1 MLLVLLLLADLVGS
15 ILLSLKG
22 ASVRLMLIISLD
34 FVVVVSLL
42 QLLMELLDIWWCDDS
57 DEAMEADNSFN
68 DEIVHLVCVVSF
80 EENM

>member
-22 ASVRLMLIISLD
+22 ASVRLMLIILLD

-42 QLLMELLDIWWCDDS
+42 QLLMELLDI
-57 DEAMEADNSFN
+57 
-68 DEIVHLVCVVSF
+68 
-80 EENM
+80 